1 MHYSDQKGYWRR
13 CQRQEALLRLLR
25 APVRMLPRVYAP
37 AQSVEVEVPRISK
50 EVLQLDEEAVGDV
63 SQPKNSDVLTPALR
77 AAGTHAV
84 LGAGVSRC
92 SSHASN
98 NLMFVL

>member
-1 MHYSDQKGYWRR
+1 
-13 CQRQEALLRLLR
+13 
-25 APVRMLPRVYAP
+25 MLPRVYAP

-50 EVLQLDEEAVGDV
+50 EVLQLHEKAVGDV

-77 AAGTHAV
+77 AAGTHGVLDAEF
-84 LGAGVSRC
+84 LGA
-92 SSHASN
+92 SHASN